1 MDDKTFY
8 KALYEANVELID
20 SYHDRIREI
29 KKKSFENLYFKD
41 DDSDF
46 VIVDHRR

>member
-1 MDDKTFY
+1 MSKDNKLKTIKTPSPIKY
-8 KALYEANVELID
+8 D